1 MFAGLFNLLL
11 WVGSAMCF
19 IAYAIDPHKDVT
31 NLYLGIVLAIVV
43 ILTSIFAWFQE
54 SSSAAIMEGF
64 KKFLVSG
71 GEREKR
77 AHWCGTARRPS
88 V

>member
-1 MFAGLFNLLL
+1 
-11 WVGSAMCF
+11 MCF
-19 IAYAIDPHKDVT
+19 IAYGIDPNKDVT

-64 KKFLVSG
+64 KKFLVSS
-71 GEREKR
+71 GEREER
-77 AHWCGTARRPS
+77 EHTGGTARRPS